1 MTMAIDRSGGPHE
14 GEIYMQGPSNFGFE
28 PNNKIVVFR
37 PPVPIPDITPEAND
51 IGHKNAVMHA
61 EIGTAGGPPV
71 TECRLQWGPTVSYGN
86 FTPCSPSTPYGADTK
101 VSIELSGLH
110 VERNYHYRFLVK
122 NANGQNLTKDAV
134 FHTHAVLALSTD
146 PASNF
151 TRTAAD
157 LNASFDPDGMS
168 TQYYFDWGATQNYT
182 DRTPV
187 MEVPASSGVEQVPP
201 ATLTSLQPGHSYHYR
216 AVATNS
222 LGTTLGPDRV
232 FTVPAKPRVS
242 GVDATNLTSTT
253 AELDA
258 RLNGFGAD
266 TTYQWEYGITPLYG
280 STTPK
285 VDIGSSE
292 TDQKIADSVEGLQP
306 GVLYHFR
313 LVAENEWGTTRTSDA
328 TFSFFPPDC
337 PNSHIRQETG
347 GNYLP
352 DCRAYELVSP
362 ERAGGAVLF
371 PGDIYKRMKETEG
384 FSFPA
389 SYFSA
394 APNALGLAT
403 GPPRFGF
410 FAGIGA
416 IPGLHPPNAFIDRY
430 VATRTTSGWVTTY
443 PGTTGD
449 KTINLG
455 RLTCSM
461 SMDLCL
467 DYKTAEAFFG
477 GQKESKAPSLYDVI
491 GNYLGRL
498 PTNLA
503 LVPDGEHKIS
513 DAIPSADFS
522 HYVFVSR
529 TPFAQG
535 GLDHPPG
542 SVYDNDIELELRSGR
557 LRSPRRHADPVG
569 AEQRP
574 QLRPRPTSCR
584 GHLPRRQPHPDRRA
598 DDARMH
604 RSFFEPCPDALAFP
618 THLYM
623 RVNNATTYDVSKGTT
638 VNFLGMTRDGETV
651 DFSTPLQLLP
661 QDTDGSVDI
670 YQWKE
675 HTDSLSLL
683 TQGNGAGDT
692 DACNASWTSN
702 CDVQPLHT
710 ERPDLDNTFA
720 QGNGDIY
727 FYSPEQ
733 LDPENPGVHNERN
746 LYVYRNGKV
755 QYVTTLDSGTTI
767 NRHAD
772 LAGRQPCR
780 FRDPFPG
787 DRLRQRRL
795 GGDVRLQ
802 PGNGDHRLRLLP
814 ALRRTADHRP
824 PDAGAGQLDSRQGR
838 RRERQRAVHDGRRP
852 GRLLDLGG
860 PRPARHRRAIDV
872 YEFVGDRAHL
882 ITSGTETRVRVEGA
896 LFFPGQLT
904 GFEGFSAD
912 GADLFFSTYDT
923 LVPQDHNGQFVKF
936 YDARSGGGFP
946 AEPAS
951 LPCPAADECHGD
963 GSTAPPPLGIGSQAA
978 LGGGSGAPPSEPRK
992 PKHHGKRH
1000 PSPPQGPAPRSE
1012 RPREGYEMRMKI
1024 AWLTGLAALAM
1035 LLTVCDGA
1043 QAKRVGIRSFEVESS
1058 TSQAGGHPDVR
1069 FYATFDNRNV
1079 ENGEFAE
1086 PEFGTC
1092 FCHDVQ
1098 QVDTHFPTGFIGNPH
1113 AVPECTLGEFSNK
1126 KCSPDTQVGVLE
1138 FQGVLQLPIYNVE
1151 PHPGQPGLLAFPLPI
1166 LNAPGFIDLHARTGS
1181 DYGLDATTVQIFHF
1195 LPISNLD
1202 VHIWGVP
1209 ASPAHDY
1216 NRQPSPQTGCF
1227 ATYTEPCPGAATS
1240 NAPETPYLENPTSC
1254 GARCRGASTSPT
1266 TTTPFTTPKRRGRRR
1281 AAATCSTST
1290 RA

>member
-1 MTMAIDRSGGPHE
+1 MPTTNGFEGNATDHSFYWGYENNIVAVDHSGGPADGYIYVENNYSYNYPTKHHFEGSEVDVFNEAGKFVGILERGAVGPTTSSVPEKPGNAHCGNCQLQGISVSPNGTLYTVVGEYDSHVDAFVPVDGNPTHDQFIGQFNAKPDPETGGLYKATLYKNAAAGNNYVFIAGCWCFSSEVGYWFKYPVQELQDHSQNGSNPIDFSHGTAPTYSKPMGVFEESGWIPSYNDFLQNIAIDPKTENAFIWGGGPEIQEWREAGGDFENKEVGPGFGAGQFGGAMTMAIDRSGGPHE
-14 GEIYMQGPSNFGFE
+14 GEIYMQGPSNYGFE
-28 PNNKIVVFR
+28 PNNKIVVFT

-122 NANGQNLTKDAV
+122 NANGQNFTKDAV

-168 TQYYFDWGATQNYT
+168 AQYYFDWGATQNYT

-242 GVDATNLTSTT
+242 GVDATNLTSST

-389 SYFSA
+389 AYFSA

-477 GQKESKAPSLYDVI
+477 GQKESKAPSLYDVN

-503 LVPDGEHKIS
+503 LVPDGEHKVS
-513 DAIPSADFS
+513 DAVPSADFS

-542 SVYDNDIELELRSGR
+542 SVYDNDINSSSVQVGPF
-557 LRSPRRHADPVG
+557 SPEAADPVG

-584 GHLPRRQPHPDRRA
+584 GDFPRRQPHPDRRA

-604 RSFFEPCPDALAFP
+604 RKLLRTLPGRSRLPDA
-618 THLYM
+618 
-623 RVNNATTYDVSKGTT
+623 S
-638 VNFLGMTRDGETV
+638 
-651 DFSTPLQLLP
+651 
-661 QDTDGSVDI
+661 
-670 YQWKE
+670 
-675 HTDSLSLL
+675 
-683 TQGNGAGDT
+683 
-692 DACNASWTSN
+692 
-702 CDVQPLHT
+702 
-710 ERPDLDNTFA
+710 
-720 QGNGDIY
+720 
-727 FYSPEQ
+727 
-733 LDPENPGVHNERN
+733 
-746 LYVYRNGKV
+746 
-755 QYVTTLDSGTTI
+755 
-767 NRHAD
+767 
-772 LAGRQPCR
+772 
-780 FRDPFPG
+780 
-787 DRLRQRRL
+787 
-795 GGDVRLQ
+795 
-802 PGNGDHRLRLLP
+802 
-814 ALRRTADHRP
+814 
-824 PDAGAGQLDSRQGR
+824 
-838 RRERQRAVHDGRRP
+838 
-852 GRLLDLGG
+852 
-860 PRPARHRRAIDV
+860 
-872 YEFVGDRAHL
+872 
-882 ITSGTETRVRVEGA
+882 
-896 LFFPGQLT
+896 
-904 GFEGFSAD
+904 
-912 GADLFFSTYDT
+912 
-923 LVPQDHNGQFVKF
+923 
-936 YDARSGGGFP
+936 
-946 AEPAS
+946 
-951 LPCPAADECHGD
+951 
-963 GSTAPPPLGIGSQAA
+963 
-978 LGGGSGAPPSEPRK
+978 
-992 PKHHGKRH
+992 
-1000 PSPPQGPAPRSE
+1000 
-1012 RPREGYEMRMKI
+1012 
-1024 AWLTGLAALAM
+1024 
-1035 LLTVCDGA
+1035 
-1043 QAKRVGIRSFEVESS
+1043 
-1058 TSQAGGHPDVR
+1058 
-1069 FYATFDNRNV
+1069 
-1079 ENGEFAE
+1079 
-1086 PEFGTC
+1086 
-1092 FCHDVQ
+1092 
-1098 QVDTHFPTGFIGNPH
+1098 
-1113 AVPECTLGEFSNK
+1113 
-1126 KCSPDTQVGVLE
+1126 
-1138 FQGVLQLPIYNVE
+1138 
-1151 PHPGQPGLLAFPLPI
+1151 
-1166 LNAPGFIDLHARTGS
+1166 LHA
-1181 DYGLDATTVQIFHF
+1181 
-1195 LPISNLD
+1195 
-1202 VHIWGVP
+1202 
-1209 ASPAHDY
+1209 
-1216 NRQPSPQTGCF
+1216 C
-1227 ATYTEPCPGAATS
+1227 E
-1240 NAPETPYLENPTSC
+1240 
-1254 GARCRGASTSPT
+1254 
-1266 TTTPFTTPKRRGRRR
+1266 
-1281 AAATCSTST
+1281 
-1290 RA
+1290 